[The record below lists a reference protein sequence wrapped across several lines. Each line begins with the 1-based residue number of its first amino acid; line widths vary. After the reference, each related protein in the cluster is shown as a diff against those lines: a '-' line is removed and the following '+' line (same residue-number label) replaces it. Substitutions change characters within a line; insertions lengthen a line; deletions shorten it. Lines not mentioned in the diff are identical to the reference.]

1 MRRGLIVAAAHIVLV
16 FGVAGKL
23 LYDRSTLPRGWVQ
36 TEPYGTELPV
46 RGRYVQLK
54 VNAPIRG
61 ATDTRDYVAFT
72 VEDGY
77 VIAVATDR
85 GIPAEISNGRA
96 ILYRSIAYF
105 IPEHVPDPSARAAG
119 DELWAEV
126 TIPKQGLPRPIRLGV
141 RRNGKLIPLDL
152 E

>member
-1 MRRGLIVAAAHIVLV
+1 MRRGLIVAAAHMVLV
-16 FGVAGKL
+16 LTVAGKL

-36 TEPYGTELPV
+36 IEPYDPELPV
-46 RGRYVQLK
+46 RGRYVRLK
-54 VNAPIRG
+54 VNAPVRG
-61 ATDTRDYVAFT
+61 ATRPRGHVAFT
-72 VEDGY
+72 VEDGH

-85 GIPAEISNGRA
+85 GIPAEIRNERA
-96 ILYRSIAYF
+96 IPYFPIAYF
-105 IPEHVPDPSARAAG
+105 IPEHVPDPSAHPAG

-126 TIPKQGLPRPIRLGV
+126 TIPKRGLPRPIRLGV